1 MSTPFGGH
9 PTFLQYLNWTILVGC
24 TTKHGV
30 AYTDDGGATR
40 LLLIEAPNG
49 NWMAVVGMADSERLL
64 PTTIARFD
72 RRLGIA
78 SPFFKIDG
86 DDPPQLRYIIM
97 N

>member
-72 RRLGIA
+72 RRAAASICGLRGSSSAPKA
-78 SPFFKIDG
+78 SP
-86 DDPPQLRYIIM
+86 
-97 N
+97 